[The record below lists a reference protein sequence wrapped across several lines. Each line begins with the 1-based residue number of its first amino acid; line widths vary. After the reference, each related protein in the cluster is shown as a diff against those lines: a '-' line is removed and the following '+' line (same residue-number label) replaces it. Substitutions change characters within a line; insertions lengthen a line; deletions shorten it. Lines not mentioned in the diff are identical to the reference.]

1 MAAAEPGRFF
11 CTAGRGMEPF
21 VEREVRAR
29 LGATEVSG
37 ELGPGP
43 AGQRRPPERGAG
55 AGAGAR
61 AHPGAPVLSG

>member
-1 MAAAEPGRFF
+1 
-11 CTAGRGMEPF
+11 MEPF

-43 AGQRRPPERGAG
+43 AGQHRPPERGAG